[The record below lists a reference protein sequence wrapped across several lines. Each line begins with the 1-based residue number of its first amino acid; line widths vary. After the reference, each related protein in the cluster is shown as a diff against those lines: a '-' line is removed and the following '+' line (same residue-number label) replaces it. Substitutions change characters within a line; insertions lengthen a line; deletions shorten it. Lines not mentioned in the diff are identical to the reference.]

1 MVAIVAAMT
10 WLLAVLVVSVV
21 VGVARGGKL
30 ANAAEIHA
38 NGWVL
43 LFVAFAIQ
51 IGALFLPDR
60 ARGLATSLI
69 LASYAALLA
78 AVWLN
83 RDHPGALLAG
93 IGISMNFVVI
103 ALNGGMP
110 VSVEAITLAGGA
122 VDLPLDAKHVLLTA
136 DSSLPFMAD
145 VIPLPGEVISIGDV
159 LLGVGIGVFIEFQMR
174 RPRPLFR
181 NASRTE
187 PGSAAY

>member
-1 MVAIVAAMT
+1 MT
-10 WLLAVLVVSVV
+10 WLLVVLVVSVV
-21 VGVARGGKL
+21 VGVVRGGKL

-38 NGWVL
+38 RGWFL
-43 LFVAFAIQ
+43 LFVSFGIQ
-51 IGALFLPDR
+51 IAALFLPDS
-60 ARGLATSLI
+60 ARGLATTLI
-69 LASYAALLA
+69 LTSYVSLLA

-83 RDHPGALLAG
+83 RRHPGALLAG
-93 IGISMNFVVI
+93 IGITMNFVVI
-103 ALNGGMP
+103 ALNAGMP
-110 VSVEAITLAGGA
+110 VSTEAIALAGGSTDVA
-122 VDLPLDAKHVLLTA
+122 LDAKHVLLTA
-136 DSSLPFMAD
+136 ESSLPFLAD